1 MSFMRMHGRSVEIV
15 YSFRFV
21 FFFISSAFSPLPIL
35 QMVNVYQV
43 INTNVHSWLA
53 CIVRPV
59 ILGHAWVQ
67 IAKFMYVPKRQHI
80 GFV

>member
-1 MSFMRMHGRSVEIV
+1 V
-15 YSFRFV
+15 YE
-21 FFFISSAFSPLPIL
+21 
-35 QMVNVYQV
+35 V

-67 IAKFMYVPKRQHI
+67 IAKLMYLYRFCLNLTSQVRTHES
-80 GFV
+80 

>member
-15 YSFRFV
+15 YSFRFGV

-35 QMVNVYQV
+35 QMVNVYEV

-67 IAKFMYVPKRQHI
+67 IAKFDVSKRQHI